1 MQSLMEK
8 KYHITIICI
17 LLLMLFNEGYGQKQK
32 SNNPDSS
39 HNLLLDLNVQL
50 EATDAIN
57 EMYNFEFERSAQ
69 NFQYLKKKYGW
80 HPLPYFLLGL
90 NYYWRMIPY
99 NDSGAF
105 DKEFSAYMDTSLVL
119 SKRLYKEANEIEGSF
134 FLAATYAFKGRLY
147 SDRKQWRKAASAGKN
162 ALKYLERGRGNEEYS
177 PELLFGDALFN
188 YYSVW
193 VGENYPILKPIM
205 AFFPKGDKDLGIEQ
219 LKTVST
225 NAFYTRTEAQF
236 FLMRILSN
244 EKKDLPRALQ
254 ISKYLHE
261 TFPANAYFHRYY
273 ARLLYNTNR
282 YTPAKRESLSIL
294 DRIDSLQT
302 GYESQSG
309 RYASF
314 FLGHINDLQG
324 NISEALK
331 YYQLCVDYSEYL
343 GSTKGGYYHY
353 SLIHM
358 GILAEAEGD
367 NDKAKQYYKKAIK
380 KSKGKDDANKKA
392 KAALKR
398 LRKG

>member
-1 MQSLMEK
+1 MKK
-8 KYHITIICI
+8 KYSVVILGIIAV
-17 LLLMLFNEGYGQKQK
+17 LMSFK
-32 SNNPDSS
+32 SYSQVPVVADSTY
-39 HNLLLDLNVQL
+39 NLLSNIQVQL
-50 EATDAIN
+50 DATDAIN
-57 EMYNFEFERSAQ
+57 EMYNFQFDRSAR
-69 NFQYLKKKYGW
+69 NFGLLKKKYGW

-99 NDSGAF
+99 NDSGEY
-105 DKEFSAYMDTSLVL
+105 DKEFTAYMDTSLYL
-119 SKRLYKEANEIEGSF
+119 SKRLYKGVNEIEGAF

-162 ALKYLERGRGNEEYS
+162 ALKYLEKSRGHEDYS

-244 EKKDLPRALQ
+244 ERKDVQRALQ

-261 TFPANAYFHRYY
+261 TFPGNAFFHRYY
-273 ARLLYNTNR
+273 ARMLYSTNK
-282 YTPAKRESLSIL
+282 YQTAKEESLSIL
-294 DRIDSLQT
+294 DRIDSLQV

-314 FLGHINDLQG
+314 FLGHINDRQG
-324 NISEALK
+324 NIEEALK
-331 YYQLCVDYSEYL
+331 YYQLCVEFSEYL
-343 GSTKGGYYHY
+343 GATRGGYYHY

-358 GILAEAEGD
+358 GILAEAKGD
-367 NDKAKQYYKKAIK
+367 DEEAKSYYKKAIK
-380 KSKGKDDANKKA
+380 KSKSKDEANKKA

-398 LRKG
+398 LRRGD

>member
-1 MQSLMEK
+1 MK
-8 KYHITIICI
+8 KYYQI
-17 LLLMLFNEGYGQKQK
+17 LLIGLLAISTMASAFGQDKAK
-32 SNNPDSS
+32 AAPDSAYS
-39 HNLLLDLNVQL
+39 LLLNLQVQL
-50 EATDAIN
+50 DATDAIN

-69 NFQYLKKKYGW
+69 NFQYMKQQHGW

-99 NDSGAF
+99 SASEKF
-105 DKEFSAYMDTSLVL
+105 DKEFLAYMDTSLVL
-119 SKRLYKEANEIEGSF
+119 SKRLYKGVNEVEGAF

-162 ALKYLERGRGNEEYS
+162 ALKYLEKSKGNADYS

-205 AFFPKGDKDLGIEQ
+205 AFFPKGDKDLGIKQ
-219 LKTVST
+219 LKTVAT

-244 EKKDLPRALQ
+244 ERQDLPRALQ
-254 ISKYLHE
+254 IAKYLHQ
-261 TFPANAYFHRYY
+261 TFPRNAYFHRYY
-273 ARLLYNTNR
+273 ARLLYYTNR
-282 YTPAKRESLSIL
+282 YQPAKRESYEIL
-294 DRIDSLQT
+294 DRIDSLAT

-314 FLGHINDLQG
+314 FLGHINDIEG
-324 NISEALK
+324 NIDDALK
-331 YYQLCVDYSEYL
+331 YYQMCVEYSEYI
-343 GSTKGGYYHY
+343 GATKGGYYHY

-358 GILAEAEGD
+358 GMLAEAAGD
-367 NDKAKQYYKKAIK
+367 DVKAKDYYKKAIK
-380 KSKGKDDANKKA
+380 NSKGKDDANKKA
-392 KAALKR
+392 KEALKR
-398 LRKG
+398 LRRK

>member
-1 MQSLMEK
+1 MNSIL
-8 KYHITIICI
+8 IIILSI
-17 LLLMLFNEGYGQKQK
+17 LLTGVFNDSHAQETEVSY
-32 SNNPDSS
+32 PDSTY
-39 HNLLLDLNVQL
+39 NLLSNLQVQL
-50 EATDAIN
+50 DATDAIN
-57 EMYNFEFERSAQ
+57 EMYNFQFDRSAR
-69 NFQYLKKKYGW
+69 NFQYMKKKYGW

-99 NDSGAF
+99 NDNAKF
-105 DKEFSAYMDTSLVL
+105 DKEFTAYMDTSLVL
-119 SKRLYKEANEIEGSF
+119 SRRLYKEVNEIEGAF

-162 ALKYLERGRGNEEYS
+162 ALKYLEKSKGHEEYS

-193 VGENYPILKPIM
+193 VGENYPLLKPIM

-244 EKKDLPRALQ
+244 ERKDLPRALQ

-261 TFPANAYFHRYY
+261 TFPRNAYFHRYY
-273 ARLLYNTNR
+273 ARLLYYTNR
-282 YTPAKRESLSIL
+282 YTAAKEESLSIL

-314 FLGHINDLQG
+314 FLGHINDIQG

-331 YYQLCVDYSEYL
+331 YYQMCVEYSEYL
-343 GSTKGGYYHY
+343 GSTSGGYYHY

-358 GILAEAEGD
+358 GILAEAKGD
-367 NDKAKQYYKKAIK
+367 EDEAKKYYKKAIK
-380 KSKGKDDANKKA
+380 KSKGKDEANKKA
-392 KAALKR
+392 KEALRR
-398 LRKG
+398 LRRG